1 MSLEG
6 AKRILQS
13 LSAIRPSVP
22 GDLLPAIH
30 YSGKTRVNHL
40 APFLPKAFG
49 MTRVVATV
57 PELTPTKWGHERC
70 SLLSRSHAVHTVKYR
85 RN

>member
-13 LSAIRPSVP
+13 LSVIRPSVP
-22 GDLLPAIH
+22 GDLLPAID

-40 APFLPKAFG
+40 APFLPKAFR
-49 MTRVVATV
+49 MT
-57 PELTPTKWGHERC
+57 
-70 SLLSRSHAVHTVKYR
+70 LLLLLFP
-85 RN
+85 N